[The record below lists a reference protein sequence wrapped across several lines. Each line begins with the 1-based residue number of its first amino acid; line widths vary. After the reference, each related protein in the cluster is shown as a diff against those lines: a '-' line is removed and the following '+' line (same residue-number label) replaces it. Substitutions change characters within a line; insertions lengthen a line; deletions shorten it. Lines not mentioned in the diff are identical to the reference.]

1 MIDGQLHYLGIIVPH
16 AHIQESYTHV
26 HGPPVA
32 AFGIRRITRQVYK
45 VEGYNSPAHHDG
57 QHGK

>member
-1 MIDGQLHYLGIIVPH
+1 MIDGQLHYLCIIVPH
-16 AHIQESYTHV
+16 AHMQESYTCV

-32 AFGIRRITRQVYK
+32 AFGIRCITQWVYK
-45 VEGYNSPAHHDG
+45 VQGYNSLAHHDG